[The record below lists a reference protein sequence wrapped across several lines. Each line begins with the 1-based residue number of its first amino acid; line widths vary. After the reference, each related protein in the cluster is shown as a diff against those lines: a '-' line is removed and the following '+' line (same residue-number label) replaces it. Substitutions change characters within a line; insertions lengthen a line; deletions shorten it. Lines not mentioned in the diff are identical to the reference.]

1 MNQNPAYTVHQPF
14 NPSKPYAAEQKKQ
27 FATACMLGVGLLL
40 YIAGNS
46 IVSLFLAS
54 DETLYYRY
62 LHDGTFSVA
71 LGMLHTTCNVFLSFL
86 IVFILL
92 RKSGRLADLPL
103 GRSYDSYNAV
113 LLTFIGLGGCYLA
126 NTITSYLTIFASA
139 FGIES
144 FTMKTMSELST
155 QNPAPAVLQILGYVV
170 FPALFEEFA
179 YRGVVLQSL
188 RRYGDWFAILI
199 SALLFGLL
207 HGNIVQI
214 PFAFL
219 VGILLGWCTVVSGTM
234 WVGIAIHFGNNLLS
248 SLQTI
253 LQTAYGE
260 TAAYAATAAMML
272 CLFVLGIICFV
283 VYSKNNK
290 NIFRLRPS
298 KFPYMKHSAA
308 RVLCAPTIVIACA
321 YFLYA
326 MLMDIDGFYAWF
338 MQGIGNLISFSVVG

>member
-1 MNQNPAYTVHQPF
+1 
-14 NPSKPYAAEQKKQ
+14 
-27 FATACMLGVGLLL
+27 MLGIGLLL
-40 YIAGNS
+40 YIAGNTLL
-46 IVSLFLAS
+46 SLFLTS
-54 DETLYYRY
+54 DESLYYRY

-71 LGMLHTTCNVFLSFL
+71 LGMLHSAMNVFLPFC
-86 IVFILL
+86 IVFVLL
-92 RKSGRLADLPL
+92 RKSGRLTDLPF
-103 GRSYDSYNAV
+103 GRAYDSYNAV

-126 NTITSYLTIFASA
+126 NLITSYFTVFASA

-144 FTMKTMSELST
+144 FTMKTMDALAAE
-155 QNPAPAVLQILGYVV
+155 NPAPAFLQILGYTV

-188 RRYGDWFAILI
+188 RRYGDWFAIFM

-214 PFAFL
+214 PFAFM

-253 LQTAYGE
+253 LQTACGE
-260 TAAYAATAAMML
+260 AAAYAATAAMMV
-272 CLFVLGIICFV
+272 CLFVLGIICFII
-283 VYSKNNK
+283 YKKHNK

-298 KFPYMKHSAA
+298 RYLYMKHSTA
-308 RVLCAPTIVIACA
+308 RVLCAPTILIACI
-321 YFLYA
+321 YFLYT
-326 MLMDIDGFYAWF
+326 MLMDIDGFYAWLLE
-338 MQGIGNLISFSVVG
+338 GIGNLFSVSVIG

>member
-1 MNQNPAYTVHQPF
+1 VNHPAYTVGQPF
-14 NPSKPYAAEQKKQ
+14 NPRNPYAAEQKRQ
-27 FATACMLGVGLLL
+27 FSTACMLGLGLLL
-40 YIAGNS
+40 YITGNS
-46 IVSLFLAS
+46 IVSLFLTAN
-54 DETLYYRY
+54 EAIYNRY
-62 LHDGTFSVA
+62 LHDNTFSLAV
-71 LGMLHTTCNVFLSFL
+71 GMLHTTFDVFLPFL
-86 IVFILL
+86 LVFFLL
-92 RKSGRLADLPL
+92 RKAGRLTDLPL

-126 NTITSYLTIFASA
+126 NTFTSYLTVFASA

-144 FTMKTMSELST
+144 ITMQTMGDIMT
-155 QNPAPAVLQILGYVV
+155 QNPAPAVLQIIGYAV

-188 RRYGDWFAILI
+188 RRYGDWFAILV

-248 SLQTI
+248 SLQSI

-260 TAAYAATAAMML
+260 TAAYSATLSMML
-272 CLFVLGIICFV
+272 CLFVLGVICFV
-283 VYSKNNK
+283 VYAKNNK

-298 KFPYMKHSAA
+298 KFPFMKHSTA

-321 YFLYA
+321 YFLYV
-326 MLMDIDGFYAWF
+326 MLMDIDGFYVWF
-338 MQGIGNLISFSVVG
+338 MEGIKNLISFNYS

>member
-1 MNQNPAYTVHQPF
+1 MNTHPDHTAQPYPIR
-14 NPSKPYAAEQKKQ
+14 NPYAAEQKRQ
-27 FATACMLGVGLLL
+27 FRTACMLGIGLLL

-46 IVSLFLAS
+46 IISVFLAS
-54 DETLYYRY
+54 DPSFYDRY
-62 LHDGTFSVA
+62 LHDGTFSIAVS
-71 LGMLHTTCNVFLSFL
+71 MLHTAFDVFLPFF
-86 IVFILL
+86 IVFLLL
-92 RKSGRLADLPL
+92 RKRGILTDLPL

-126 NTITSYLTIFASA
+126 NTITSYLTIIASA

-144 FTMKTMSELST
+144 FTMNAMSDLAT
-155 QNPAPAVLQILGYVV
+155 QNPAPAVLQILGYAV

-188 RRYGDWFAILI
+188 RRYGDWFAIFM

-214 PFAFL
+214 PFAFM

-253 LQTAYGE
+253 LQTACGE
-260 TAAYAATAAMML
+260 AAAYAATAAMMV
-272 CLFVLGIICFV
+272 CLFVLGIICFII
-283 VYSKNNK
+283 YKKHNK

-298 KFPYMKHSAA
+298 RYLYMKHSTA
-308 RVLCAPTIVIACA
+308 RVLCAPTILLACI
-321 YFLYA
+321 YFLYT
-326 MLMDIDGFYAWF
+326 MLMDIDGFYAWLLE
-338 MQGIGNLISFSVVG
+338 GIGNLFSVSVIG